1 MLWDNKFVNLYTK
14 KQYIN
19 ITSYLKYFVKY
30 NIYVSIFQQINDAAK
45 NKNDLKEMVPNGS
58 KNEIRQRIEP

>member
-30 NIYVSIFQQINDAAK
+30 NIYVLIFKQINDAPK